1 MGCMTSAPAPGAPAS
16 AELAAARH
24 ALHAQWDRL
33 RPWIGEMVDAG
44 TGTVASVLP
53 GWTIAELVAHVG
65 RAMDALAACEPLPVG
80 TVPLSLAEYLGTY
93 PGRADEISQVT
104 RELAVEIADDPL
116 AGVDARMHAAFARL
130 DELGPAD
137 RVVQARRGPV
147 LLSTMTV
154 SRVIE
159 LTVHAD
165 DLARSVVAARRLTRL
180 PADQDPVD
188 PEALDLVAQALLRI
202 VVARGGWDLE
212 VVDARAWMRLASGR
226 TPYDV
231 DALAAALQARF
242 ASDAVPDLGRMLPV
256 L

>member
-1 MGCMTSAPAPGAPAS
+1 MTSSSLPAPTGPAS
-16 AELAAARH
+16 AELAAAAH

-33 RPWIGEMVDAG
+33 RPWIGAVVADGSG
-44 TGTVASVLP
+44 TAASVLP
-53 GWTIAELVAHVG
+53 GWSIDELVAHLG
-65 RAMDALAACEPLPVG
+65 RAMDALATCEPLDAG

-93 PGRADEISQVT
+93 PGRADEITQVT

-116 AGVDARMHAAFARL
+116 GGVDARMQAAFARL
-130 DELGPAD
+130 DELGPVD
-137 RVVQARRGPV
+137 HVVQARRGPV

-165 DLARSVVAARRLTRL
+165 DLAHSVAAARGRTRL
-180 PADQDPVD
+180 IADEDPVD
-188 PEALDLVAQALLRI
+188 PGALDLVAQALLRI

-212 VVDARAWMRLASGR
+212 IVDARAWVRLAAGR

-231 DALAAALQARF
+231 DALTGALQARF